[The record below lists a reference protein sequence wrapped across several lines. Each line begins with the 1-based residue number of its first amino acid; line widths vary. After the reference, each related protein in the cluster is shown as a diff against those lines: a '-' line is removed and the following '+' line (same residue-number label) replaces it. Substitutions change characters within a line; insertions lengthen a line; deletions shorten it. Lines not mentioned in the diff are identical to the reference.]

1 MPSKRS
7 RSKERERKRKKR
19 ADLSAEDKILEQ
31 EKARNRM
38 IKRRQNMND
47 ADKEAFKAKF
57 RKGMQKL
64 RERKESREKDP
75 VNPLWPAGLLYG
87 ETPQYKRDREH
98 QKQKTQQRRENLTI
112 HEKNREKEERNE
124 RMRKL
129 RGNQTA
135 EDKIVE
141 NEKKKER
148 MRKLR
153 ERREK
158 EKCNVDSESPR
169 SKDIVSRLNSKFRE
183 DIERRKIVEEMTS
196 DDEKCVCDIDINCEY
211 CEKVYEKEKNLVH
224 IISPEEKKQ
233 LEKEELEQ
241 NKIMQ
246 RNKKRSQRKRIK
258 EKFLKPLP
266 PLPEKELSQYEK
278 IRLEI
283 ISQRN
288 KEWLKFEQEWEEKN
302 K

>member
-129 RGNQTA
+129 RENQTA
-135 EDKIVE
+135 EDKKVE

-153 ERREK
+153 ERRKE
-158 EKCNVDSESPR
+158 EKCINDSEDSR
-169 SKDIVSRLNSKFRE
+169 CSDIVNKLRTVTE
-183 DIERRKIVEEMTS
+183 VTS
-196 DDEKCVCDIDINCEY
+196 DHEECVCDIDINCKY
-211 CEKVYEKEKNLVH
+211 CEEVYENEKNLVQT
-224 IISPEEKKQ
+224 ISPEEK
-233 LEKEELEQ
+233 ERFDKEDLEQ
-241 NKIMQ
+241 YKIMQ
-246 RNKKRSQRKRIK
+246 RNERKLRRKMIK
-258 EKFLKPLP
+258 EKLLKPLP
-266 PLPEKELSQYEK
+266 PLPERELSQYEK

-283 ISQRN
+283 IS
-288 KEWLKFEQEWEEKN
+288 
-302 K
+302 